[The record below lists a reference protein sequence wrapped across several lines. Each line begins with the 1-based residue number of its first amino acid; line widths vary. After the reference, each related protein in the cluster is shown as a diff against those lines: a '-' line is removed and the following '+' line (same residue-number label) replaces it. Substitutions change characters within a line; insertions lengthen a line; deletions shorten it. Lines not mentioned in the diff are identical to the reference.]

1 MSEFMQPG
9 KAFHLADEGTAESR
23 WLALL
28 SHFGEWLP
36 KRGPLTV
43 IAPHPDDEILGAGG
57 LVQSW
62 AGLGESVT
70 VVSVT
75 DGEAADVGHPQLDLV
90 RRGELRDAL
99 RKLTNIHVKIER
111 LGLPDGRVG
120 EHRNRLRNAIRQ
132 HCDPAGTLIAP
143 YERDGHPDHQ
153 AVGEVCLEMSQ
164 AEGIPIA
171 RYPVWTWHHTEPE
184 ALRSS
189 RWGLFP
195 LTPAAQR
202 AKRRALQS
210 FESPLRPSQGLPVVP
225 AQVLEHFHRP
235 FEAFLV

>member
-1 MSEFMQPG
+1 MAHG
-9 KAFHLADEGTAESR
+9 KSFDPADDGTPECQ
-23 WLALL
+23 WLSLF

-43 IAPHPDDEILGAGG
+43 VAPHPDDEILGAGG
-57 LVQSW
+57 LVQTW
-62 AGLGESVT
+62 VAAGESVT

-75 DGEAADVGHPQLDLV
+75 DGEAADPNHPHLDLV

-99 RKLTNIHVKIER
+99 RKLSSLHVTVQR
-111 LGLPDGRVG
+111 LGLPDGQVG

-132 HCDPAGTLIAP
+132 YADPTGTLIGP
-143 YERDGHPDHQ
+143 YERDGHPDHE
-153 AVGEVCLEMSQ
+153 AVGEVCLEISQ

-184 ALRSS
+184 ALRAS
-189 RWGLFP
+189 RWGLFT

-210 FESPLRPSQGLPVVP
+210 FESQLRPSQGSPIVP
-225 AQVLEHFHRP
+225 PHVLEHFYRP
-235 FEAFLV
+235 YEAFLV